1 MSRPVAPGHQDGL
14 VIATP
19 QTVPMMK
26 IGMLSRNMST
36 MNYLFAP
43 ESVAERQTIFRE
55 LGEAIGPDSRL
66 EMFPDFAGFS
76 ARLRRFNNPEII
88 VMLAVGKK
96 EMPGILSLCDR
107 MRDAAII
114 IMLSDEEKDTVTS
127 AIRLRPKFIGAMNGD
142 LEKIVPIVEKLI
154 RTKIARELKCST
166 VCLQ

>member
-1 MSRPVAPGHQDGL
+1 LQIHRLEPKK
-14 VIATP
+14 T
-19 QTVPMMK
+19 
-26 IGMLSRNMST
+26 GMLSRNMRT

-66 EMFPDFAGFS
+66 EMFPDIAGFS

-96 EMPGILSLCDR
+96 DMPKILALCDLI
-107 MRDAAII
+107 RDAAII
-114 IMLSDEEKDTVTS
+114 IMLSDQEKDTVTA

-142 LEKIVPIVEKLI
+142 MENIVPIVEKLI
-154 RTKIARELKCST
+154 RIKIARELKYSAG
-166 VCLQ
+166 

>member
-1 MSRPVAPGHQDGL
+1 MPPLVHQDGL
-14 VIATP
+14 LIAAP
-19 QTVPMMK
+19 QTALMK
-26 IGMLSRNMST
+26 IRMLSRNMST

-55 LGEAIGPDSRL
+55 IGEAIGPDSRL
-66 EMFPDFAGFS
+66 EMFQDIAGFS

-88 VMLAVGKK
+88 VMLDVGKK
-96 EMPGILSLCDR
+96 DMPGILSLCNLI
-107 MRDAAII
+107 RDAAVI

-154 RTKIARELKCST
+154 RTKTARELKCST
-166 VCLQ
+166 NYR